1 MMARCPQE
9 SHTTTAGS
17 PSQVV
22 TPSGHHGVV
31 TEPSAR
37 QSTADN
43 ETGRLEAFS
52 DGVMAVIITLMA
64 FELKAPAGG
73 GFNKLGDRLP
83 ELLVYVLSFIFIG
96 IYWNNHHHLLRA
108 ATHITGAVMWLNLH
122 LLLWLSLIPVVTEW
136 MAANWRDHAPAASY
150 AVVALGSAAAYTL
163 LQVAIIRADGPGSV
177 IADRVGSDRKGRASI
192 VAYVAAL
199 GLAFVNPVISYALF
213 VLVALIWFIPD
224 RRLDRRG

>member
-1 MMARCPQE
+1 M
-9 SHTTTAGS
+9 
-17 PSQVV
+17 
-22 TPSGHHGVV
+22 V

-37 QSTADN
+37 QSTANN

-64 FELKAPAGG
+64 FELKVPAGG
-73 GFNKLGDRLP
+73 GFRDLGDRLP

-136 MAANWRDHAPAASY
+136 MAAHWRNH
-150 AVVALGSAAAYTL
+150 V
-163 LQVAIIRADGPGSV
+163 
-177 IADRVGSDRKGRASI
+177 
-192 VAYVAAL
+192 
-199 GLAFVNPVISYALF
+199 
-213 VLVALIWFIPD
+213 
-224 RRLDRRG
+224 